1 MLILIVPSSPG
12 VNRLYYNKFR
22 LSTPYVK
29 KKKQKK
35 NNVMIIILIVII
47 YKHVQKKGL

>member
-29 KKKQKK
+29 KKQKK